1 MPLKYWDEAFRAAT
15 FLINRTPSKVI
26 EFATPFECLFHT
38 RPEYTSMRVFGCA
51 CWPNLRPYNSRKLQF
66 RSKECV
72 FLGYSNIHKGF
83 KCLDL
88 SSGCVYISRDVVFDE
103 DVFPFSKLHSNT
115 GARLRSE
122 ILLLPPTLL
131 NPSTGAEQLID
142 HMSHTHTTDPTTE
155 DVQEQQQ
162 NPRDISPALLP
173 LHQQIMAPLHT
184 TMVHL
189 RALSPVLIHLP
200 RETI

>member
-1 MPLKYWDEAFRAAT
+1 
-15 FLINRTPSKVI
+15 
-26 EFATPFECLFHT
+26 
-38 RPEYTSMRVFGCA
+38 MRIFGCA

-72 FLGYSNIHKGF
+72 FLGYNNIHKGF

-142 HMSHTHTTDPTTE
+142 HMSHTHTTDQGRI
-155 DVQEQQQ
+155 QELEQGGAELTLATGRYKYIVFHSR
-162 NPRDISPALLP
+162 PP
-173 LHQQIMAPLHT
+173 
-184 TMVHL
+184 
-189 RALSPVLIHLP
+189 
-200 RETI
+200 